1 MVKTISLII
10 LAAFLLLPHPGPVMA
25 ASEPAAPTFSVQD
38 TVDSLD
44 LEELEAFKDYME
56 GEPDPFLTGKSVR
69 EWLADFA
76 KGDWKFDFGLVTE
89 TIIKF
94 LFKEILANSNLL
106 SKLII
111 LAVLAALLINLQTSF
126 ASGIGRLSYLVCF
139 LAMCALALGSF
150 KVALGI
156 GQRTIS
162 NMTDFMMGILPPM
175 MALVIGLGNL
185 NTSAIL
191 FPLLMTVATL
201 FGNAVKNIVFP
212 LIIMSALL
220 SLANHLSETI
230 RVERLARF
238 CSQLAQITLGF
249 LMTVFVGVLTLRSL
263 YASVLDKV
271 ALRTTR
277 FVTDNAIPIV
287 GKMVGDTVEVAAG
300 YVMMIKD
307 ALGIFAAL
315 VILAIIIFPVLKIA
329 ALGLIYKLV
338 AAVVE
343 PLGDVKTAAIL
354 EVMSAHLFL
363 LMAATAAVAVMF
375 FIMIAILVGM
385 STGFSMLR

>member
-25 ASEPAAPTFSVQD
+25 ASEPVAPTFSVQD

-175 MALVIGLGNL
+175 MALVVGLGNL

>member
-25 ASEPAAPTFSVQD
+25 ASEPVAPTFSVQD

>member
-175 MALVIGLGNL
+175 MALVVGLGNL

>member
-1 MVKTISLII
+1 MVRTINSIL
-10 LAAFLLLPHPGPVMA
+10 LAAFLLLLSPGIVV
-25 ASEPAAPTFSVQD
+25 AAPDNSAGVFSIQE
-38 TVDSLD
+38 TMDSLD
-44 LEELEAFKDYME
+44 LNELEQYRNQVEKEM
-56 GEPDPFLTGKSVR
+56 DPFMHGRSVR

-76 KGDWKFDFGLVTE
+76 QGDWQFDIGQMADTTMRF
-89 TIIKF
+89 F
-94 LFKEILANSNLL
+94 FKEILANSSLL

-111 LAVLAALLINLQTSF
+111 LSVLAALLINLQSSF
-126 ASGIGRLSYLVCF
+126 ASGISKLSYLVCF

-156 GQRTIS
+156 GQQTIN
-162 NMTDFMMGILPPM
+162 NMTDFMMGVLPPM
-175 MALVIGLGNL
+175 MVLVAGLGNL
-185 NTSAIL
+185 NASAML
-191 FPLLMTVATL
+191 FPMLMMVATV
-201 FGNAVKNIVFP
+201 FGNAVKNVVFP

-220 SLANHLSETI
+220 SLANHLSETV

-238 CSQLAQITLGF
+238 CTQMAQISLGL

-263 YASVLDKV
+263 YASILDKV

-300 YVMMIKD
+300 YVVMVKD
-307 ALGIFAAL
+307 ALGIFATL
-315 VILAIIIFPVLKIA
+315 SILGIIIFPVLKIA

-338 AAVVE
+338 GAVVE
-343 PLGDVKTAAIL
+343 PMGDSKTAAIL
-354 EVMSAHLFL
+354 EVMSVHLFL

-375 FIMIAILVGM
+375 FIMIAILAGM
-385 STGFSMLR
+385 SNSFTMLR